1 MNPSRRHFLRLAAG
15 FAAVPAPSSIAS
27 AQSYPARPVRL
38 VAPWPAGG
46 VVDLFARLIGQ
57 WLSERLGQPFVI
69 ENRAGAGGNVG
80 TEMVV
85 KAAPDGYTLL
95 MTGANNSW
103 NATLCQNLN
112 FDFARDIVPVGG
124 ICHGVGVL
132 VVHPSFPMQSVPE
145 LITYARSN
153 PGRINA
159 GTGGVGSGQHVY
171 AELFRMMTG
180 VDITYV
186 HYRGGA
192 PALRD
197 LLSGQLHIMFDSL
210 PISIEHIRAGKL
222 RALAVTSATPSEAL
236 PGVPTVGDFVPG
248 YEARTWIGVGAPRA
262 TPPHIIEMLNRE
274 INAGLAD
281 PKTRTRITELGYTVF
296 ASSPAELDSFN
307 TTFTEKWAKVIRFS
321 GAKAE

>member
-1 MNPSRRHFLRLAAG
+1 MLLPRRQFLRLAAG
-15 FAAVPAPSSIAS
+15 TAAFPLLPMAR

-38 VAPWPAGG
+38 VAPFPAGG

-57 WLSERLGQPFVI
+57 WLSERLGQPFVV
-69 ENRAGAGGNVG
+69 ENRAGAGGNLG
-80 TEMVV
+80 TEIVV

-95 MTGANNSW
+95 MIAANNSW
-103 NATLCQNLN
+103 NATLYDNLN
-112 FDFARDIVPVGG
+112 FDFARDIAPVAGL
-124 ICHGVGVL
+124 CHGVGVL
-132 VVHPSFPMQSVPE
+132 EVHPSFPAQSVPE
-145 LITYARSN
+145 LIAYARSN

-159 GTGGVGSGQHVY
+159 GTGGIGSGQHVY

-222 RALAVTSATPSEAL
+222 RALAVTSATPSETL

-248 YEARTWIGVGAPRA
+248 YEARTWIGVGARGRRRYTSSRCSTA
-262 TPPHIIEMLNRE
+262 RS
-274 INAGLAD
+274 
-281 PKTRTRITELGYTVF
+281 TRTLRIARRERGSPRWAIRCSQPRPPNLT
-296 ASSPAELDSFN
+296 ASTPSL
-307 TTFTEKWAKVIRFS
+307 RRS
-321 GAKAE
+321 GPR

>member
-1 MNPSRRHFLRLAAG
+1 MLLPRRQFLRLAAG
-15 FAAVPAPSSIAS
+15 TAAFPLLPMAR

-38 VAPWPAGG
+38 VAPFPAGG

-57 WLSERLGQPFVI
+57 WLSERLGQPFVV
-69 ENRAGAGGNVG
+69 ENRAGAGGNLG
-80 TEMVV
+80 TEIVV

-95 MTGANNSW
+95 MIAANNSW
-103 NATLCQNLN
+103 NATLYDNLN
-112 FDFARDIVPVGG
+112 FDFARDIAPVAGL
-124 ICHGVGVL
+124 CHGVGVL
-132 VVHPSFPMQSVPE
+132 EVHPSFPAQSVPE
-145 LITYARSN
+145 LIAYARSN
-153 PGRINA
+153 PGRINV
-159 GTGGVGSGQHVY
+159 GTGGIGSGQHVY

-180 VDITYV
+180 VDMTYV

-192 PALRD
+192 PALLD

-222 RALAVTSATPSEAL
+222 RALAVTSATPSETL

-262 TPPHIIEMLNRE
+262 TPLHIIEMLNRE

-281 PKTRTRITELGYTVF
+281 RKTRTRITEMGYTVF
-296 ASSPAELDSFN
+296 ATSPAELDSFN
-307 TTFTEKWAKVIRFS
+307 TEFTEKWAKVIRFS